1 MLTAHETIKTAW
13 SKFKTYPRFWQIILF
28 NFVATLPVIF
38 LTVAMP
44 EYFEGNDDPFRMAG
58 TSSDIL
64 MSGLNFIAS
73 ISSYIVYFL
82 TGMSITHYV
91 CTGWVFNSFAE
102 FIRPPSSRWRLFW
115 KAFVLYILLFIGFV
129 IVAGL
134 VGGVMGV
141 LPLMG
146 QIFIGVVLG
155 FALIIGIVFLF
166 TKLILVN
173 PYFTM
178 NDEAPLLS
186 PLKFSDG
193 YFWYLSKILGWML
206 LYGILFVVGFV
217 ILMAGFGLVTAIL
230 GTIGVAFLSLGSLII
245 QAILTMISAFI
256 YSEAY
261 KQIAENKS

>member
-28 NFVATLPVIF
+28 NFVATLPIIF
-38 LTVAMP
+38 MTVGMA
-44 EYFEGNDDPFRMAG
+44 EYYQDGD
-58 TSSDIL
+58 SLSDHIL
-64 MSGLNFIAS
+64 MGSALNFAAS
-73 ISSYIVYFL
+73 ILSYIVYFL

-91 CTGWVFNSFAE
+91 CTGWVFNNFAE

-115 KAFVLYILLFIGFV
+115 KAFILYILVLIGFL
-129 IVAGL
+129 IITGL
-134 VGGVMGV
+134 VGSVMGI
-141 LPLMG
+141 LPITG
-146 QIFIGVVLG
+146 QIIIGAVLG
-155 FALIIGIVFLF
+155 FALILGIVFLF

-193 YFWYLSKILGWML
+193 YFGYLSKILGWML
-206 LYGILFVVGFV
+206 LYGILLIIAFSILTVGIDF
-217 ILMAGFGLVTAIL
+217 ITTTL
-230 GTIGVAFLSLGSLII
+230 GTIGLAVVSLGSLII
-245 QAILTMISAFI
+245 QAIITMISVFI